1 MTEENHAML
10 YDLIA
15 QNTETL
21 ERMRQS
27 VDEFMLETRAN
38 EVANMQCRND
48 MRGSVPNSDFDGHRR
63 YHEAIILRMEAR
75 AKIWTDISSSVAKW
89 GIIGLL
95 GLVGWAIWHEFIL
108 TIFKSAG
115 KV

>member
-1 MTEENHAML
+1 ML

-21 ERMRQS
+21 ERLRQS
-27 VDEFMLETRAN
+27 VNDFMDETRAN
-38 EVANMQCRND
+38 EVANMQCRAD
-48 MRGSVPNSDFDGHRR
+48 MHGSVPNADFEGHRR
-63 YHEAIILRMEAR
+63 YHEAIIARMEAR
-75 AKIWTDISSSVAKW
+75 SKIWTDISSSVAKW

-95 GLVGWAIWHEFIL
+95 GWIGWAIWHEFIL